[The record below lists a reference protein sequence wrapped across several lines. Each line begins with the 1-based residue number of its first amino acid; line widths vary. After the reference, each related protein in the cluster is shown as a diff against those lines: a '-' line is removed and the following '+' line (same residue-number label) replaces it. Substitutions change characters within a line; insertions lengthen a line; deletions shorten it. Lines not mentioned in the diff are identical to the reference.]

1 MFQYND
7 TSDKANLKSYNVK
20 NTAWN
25 VYEFTN
31 SVFTWEDLSM
41 LSSDYTI
48 VLKVLNTTGI
58 NGQTINNGSLQFK
71 VSFI

>member
-7 TSDKANLKSYNVK
+7 TSDKANLKSYNVD

-25 VYEFTN
+25 VYDFTN
-31 SVFTWEDLSM
+31 SIFTWGDLSM

-48 VLKVLNTTGI
+48 VLKVLNSTNIKGQRI
-58 NGQTINNGSLQFK
+58 NSGSLQFK